1 MQRQKIDGIRSGAAQ
16 EQARGETVGG
26 LLAGLLVR
34 KAGRV
39 EPATSTAYAR
49 ACAYLEEGLGADTPL
64 TALAGPAGAERV
76 LAAYDR
82 LGERLS
88 GASLRRAHMTLRQA
102 LRYAQDEGRAV
113 PSIPRHVR
121 PPRKPGPPPR
131 ALPQEAVACF
141 LEAAQRDDA
150 RWHALWTLAVCSGL
164 RLGELL
170 ALEWTDLRVTPNG
183 GGVVAVRRAL
193 SEDAKRRPQL
203 RAYPKTAAGV
213 RTVPIE
219 RVVLNLVLALPRLP
233 TATGWGELVFPSPR
247 TQEPIPQTSAAHAFA
262 RVWKLTGLPG
272 RAHPHLLRHTFARD
286 QLTALAPLPIVASRM
301 GHGDA
306 ATTLRLY
313 ANFLRDDANAAP
325 TPVATSYRIGAVPE

>member
-1 MQRQKIDGIRSGAAQ
+1 MPPKPGTTRAHDHVGTWRKLASGAWNVSGRFQGARYSATGAKKAQARTVQRQKIDGIRSGAAQ

-39 EPATSTAYAR
+39 EPAPSTAYAR
-49 ACAYLEEGLGADTPL
+49 AVAYLEEGLGADTPL

-121 PPRKPGPPPR
+121 PPRKTGPPPR
-131 ALPQEAVACF
+131 ALPQEAVATF
-141 LEAAQRDDA
+141 LEAAQKDDA

-193 SEDAKRRPQL
+193 SEDA
-203 RAYPKTAAGV
+203 
-213 RTVPIE
+213 
-219 RVVLNLVLALPRLP
+219 
-233 TATGWGELVFPSPR
+233 
-247 TQEPIPQTSAAHAFA
+247 
-262 RVWKLTGLPG
+262 
-272 RAHPHLLRHTFARD
+272 
-286 QLTALAPLPIVASRM
+286 
-301 GHGDA
+301 
-306 ATTLRLY
+306 
-313 ANFLRDDANAAP
+313 
-325 TPVATSYRIGAVPE
+325 